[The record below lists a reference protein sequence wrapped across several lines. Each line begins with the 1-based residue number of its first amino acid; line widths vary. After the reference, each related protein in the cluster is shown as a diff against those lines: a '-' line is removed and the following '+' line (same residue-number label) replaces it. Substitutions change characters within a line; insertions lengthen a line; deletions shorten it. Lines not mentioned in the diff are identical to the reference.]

1 MKKYSLEA
9 YPPAI
14 ASRML
19 VLEALADILLH
30 NTEMNAALDRH
41 IEQSLLSPQDRAFT
55 RRLVIS
61 TLRHYGLLQAV
72 LAKVLKK
79 PLAQK
84 HRLTELLLVLG
95 TAQAQWLDI
104 PPYAA
109 VHTTVELAKV
119 YAPLHVALCNAIL
132 KKTTRPTAL
141 QGIDAA
147 RANTPTWLWQRW
159 HAQYGE
165 ATTRAIAL
173 AHMDEPPLHL
183 SFVSDEAKQGF
194 FAQLRE
200 REGEPVFLPPATLSL
215 AHGGTVTH
223 LPDYDQGTWW
233 VQDVAASLPVRL
245 FGEGK
250 GKTVIDLCAAPGG
263 KTAQLLS
270 AGAEVIAV
278 DKSPRRLTRLT
289 DNLARLRLHA
299 EVVCA
304 DARVF
309 TLRKKADAVLV
320 DAPCSATGILRRH
333 PDVAWQ
339 RTEADIARLTTVQQ
353 QLIHHAATL
362 LKPGGVLVYAV
373 CSLEKEEGEAQ
384 ILDFLETHPDFQ
396 RTPVT
401 PQELGGQ
408 GLYVSAAGDIR
419 TLPCYM
425 TELGGMDG
433 FYAARL
439 VKT

>member
-1 MKKYSLEA
+1 
-9 YPPAI
+9 
-14 ASRML
+14 
-19 VLEALADILLH
+19 
-30 NTEMNAALDRH
+30 MNDALDWH
-41 IEQSLLSPQDRAFT
+41 IERSLLSPQDRAFT

-84 HRLTELLLVLG
+84 HRLTELLLALG
-95 TAQAQWLDI
+95 TAQAQSLDI

-119 YAPLHVALCNAIL
+119 YAPPHVALCNAIL
-132 KKTTRPTAL
+132 KKTTRPTAS

-147 RANTPTWLWQRW
+147 RANTPAWLWQRW
-159 HAQYGE
+159 QAQYGE

-173 AHMDEPPLHL
+173 AHLDEPRLHL
-183 SFVSDEAKQGF
+183 SFVSDEAKQRF
-194 FAQLRE
+194 LAQLGE
-200 REGEPVFLPPATLSL
+200 GEGEPVFLPPATLSL
-215 AHGGTVTH
+215 AHGGTVAH

-245 FGEGK
+245 FGECQ
-250 GKTVIDLCAAPGG
+250 GKTVVDLCAAPGG

-278 DKSPRRLTRLT
+278 DKSPRRLTRLK

-309 TLRKKADAVLV
+309 TLRNKVDAVLV

-339 RTEADIARLTTVQQ
+339 RTEADITRLATVQQ
-353 QLIHHAATL
+353 QLMGHAATL

-373 CSLEKEEGEAQ
+373 CSLEQEEGEAQ
-384 ILDFLETHPDFQ
+384 VLDFLETHPDFR

-401 PQELGGQ
+401 PREFGGQ
-408 GLYVSAAGDIR
+408 GLYVGAAGDVR
-419 TLPCYM
+419 TLPCYL

-439 VKT
+439 VKRSG